1 MPETLVTL
9 MALQILLIVNSF
21 ASAVTPRNTVL
32 VHQHLARHHDVQVV
46 ETNERGHATRFAQ
59 DAAARGLDAVVAFG
73 GDGTLNEVATGL
85 AGSSTVLA
93 MLPGGSTNVFVRS
106 LGLANDP
113 MVALAQITTA
123 LDKGE
128 IASVSLGKANDR
140 YFCFHAGVGYDAA
153 VVEQVERRASFK
165 RLVGQPLFAY
175 AALRTWFVSYDRK
188 FPHFTLDI
196 DGRHIP
202 NGFFAVVLNS
212 NPYTFIGKHPI
223 SLSSA
228 AALEEKLVVVTF
240 RKMSSLLMLRTLY
253 SALRKEGIS
262 TSSGVDI
269 HTDVEN
275 VTFNFPAPFPF
286 QLDGDYLGETT
297 NLEIRYCPNA
307 LRLVRPLFTE
317 N

>member
-1 MPETLVTL
+1 MTVMLITL
-9 MALQILLIVNSF
+9 MTLQILLIVNSF

-223 SLSSA
+223 SLSPA
-228 AALEEKLVVVTF
+228 AALERKLVVVTF

-253 SALRKEGIS
+253 SALKKGGIS

-275 VTFNFPAPFPF
+275 VTINFPAPFPF

-297 NLEIRYCPNA
+297 NLEIRYCPDA